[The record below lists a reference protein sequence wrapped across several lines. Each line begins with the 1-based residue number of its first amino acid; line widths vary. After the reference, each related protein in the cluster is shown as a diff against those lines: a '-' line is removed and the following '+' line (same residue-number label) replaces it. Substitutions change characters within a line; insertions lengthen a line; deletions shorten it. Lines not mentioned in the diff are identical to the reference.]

1 VAKGGGSH
9 PVSGNSR
16 DFLVG
21 EGVNDLK
28 TDCVPLLIRVARSQ
42 QAMRARTDR
51 PRVASLD
58 LDLSEHLPIGGAPNA
73 HGILDT
79 NGEILSV
86 GTELGPPQHKIP
98 RIEIPGWRWCPGPP
112 RLGTSVVAGAVFN
125 LQRGLN
131 VPQDEDIT
139 EPEASSMACRPLS
152 RQARKG
158 VPL

>member
-1 VAKGGGSH
+1 
-9 PVSGNSR
+9 
-16 DFLVG
+16 
-21 EGVNDLK
+21 
-28 TDCVPLLIRVARSQ
+28 
-42 QAMRARTDR
+42 MRARTDC

-79 NGEILSV
+79 NREILSV
-86 GTELGPPQHKIP
+86 GTELGSPSIRHQGSKFRRGAGAEVHY
-98 RIEIPGWRWCPGPP
+98 GSC
-112 RLGTSVVAGAVFN
+112 TSVVSGAIFN
-125 LQRGLN
+125 LQRALN

-139 EPEASSMACRPLS
+139 EPEGIFHGMATPS